1 MELSC
6 EITSFILDLR
16 QGRRMRMRWVVG
28 GETTGIFAIQVWVI
42 TWHCPHTAVRLTRLT
57 SLSLSVVF
65 VLVYVYHVQCL
76 PCDNVL

>member
-28 GETTGIFAIQVWVI
+28 GETLQLVFLLSRSE
-42 TWHCPHTAVRLTRLT
+42 HCPHTAVRLTRLT